1 MSDRI
6 TQEQVKALFD
16 YQEDG
21 NLVRKVKT
29 SNRVKVGEVVG
40 WMTAKRYKA
49 VHIDGKPEYIHRLIF
64 LYHHGYIPECIDH
77 IDNDPLNNRIENLRA
92 ASFGENMLNI
102 RGFVG
107 SKSGVKGVTWSESS
121 KKWMVMCRV
130 NKKPKYIGVYEDL
143 ELAELVA
150 MEARN
155 KYHGQFANHKM
166 KER

>member
-6 TQEQVKALFD
+6 TQEQVKAFFD
-16 YQEDG
+16 YREDG
-21 NLVRKVKT
+21 NLIRKVKT

-40 WMTAKRYKA
+40 WITAKRYKA
-49 VHIDGKPEYIHRLIF
+49 VHIEGKPEYIHRLVF
-64 LYHHGYIPECIDH
+64 LYHHGYMPECIDH

-92 ASFGENMLNI
+92 ASLGQNMLNI

-107 SKSGVKGVTWSESS
+107 SKSGVKGVAWSRSS
-121 KKWMVMCRV
+121 KKWTVMCRV
-130 NKKPKYIGVYEDL
+130 NKKSKYIGVYEDL

-150 MEARN
+150 IEARN
-155 KYHGQFANHKM
+155 KYHGQFANHNL